1 MSMPIWVCL
10 TLRRTSDILELT
22 IKKNAAPSGGVFF
35 SKVANGLCRLG
46 TEPAADYNS
55 SFTLTNSLIICQSA
69 GSHSTLSSS
78 AGKSHRAA
86 SLWSQRR
93 KEPPV
98 AVPPASEATSRG
110 AEHSLLLP
118 RFSCF
123 RLPPAYKKRDPKRSL
138 SFVELEKKGTACGRS
153 ASERG
158 DEPRSGTLS
167 TSPPL
172 LLLPTP
178 SSHKK
183 RDPKRSLSFVELE
196 GVEPSSKQVT
206 DVLSTCLSYG

>member
-10 TLRRTSDILELT
+10 TRLRTSDILELT

-35 SKVANGLCRLG
+35 SKAANGLCRLG

-55 SFTLTNSLIICQSA
+55 SFTLTNSLISCQSA

-86 SLWSQRR
+86 SLWSWRR
-93 KEPPV
+93 KELPV

-123 RLPPAYKKRDPKRSL
+123 RLHPA
-138 SFVELEKKGTACGRS
+138 
-153 ASERG
+153 
-158 DEPRSGTLS
+158 
-167 TSPPL
+167 
-172 LLLPTP
+172 
-178 SSHKK
+178 HKK

-196 GVEPSSKQVT
+196 APQNT
-206 DVLSTCLSYG
+206 DTIYCVSAFAAFEKLIE